1 MSAKNYLSLH
11 LESAKSA
18 VLQFAKQPVGT
29 FLILVMLSVAM
40 TLPLTLYLGVQSAQ
54 TVIGKL
60 NEAPQITLYM
70 EREAEEGDQAAVR
83 KLLSED
89 KRIER
94 YDFVSKDAGL
104 AELQKNMGEQDLVSM
119 LDENPL
125 PDVFIVSP
133 AANSEPDTVRAL
145 QADLAK
151 MPMVESAKLDAE
163 WMQTLYQVND
173 FVSKIFYFLAIT
185 LSLAFVLVAHNTIR
199 LQILSRK
206 EEIEITKLLGAPS
219 SFIRRP
225 FLYQAAWQS
234 LAAAAVSLALC
245 AWLMSSSKPL
255 VGQIFK
261 PYGINIEWRF
271 FYAWEVLLV
280 LLVVTALGIAG
291 AALATQQHLL
301 SFKARKS

>member
-1 MSAKNYLSLH
+1 MKHYLSLH
-11 LESAKSA
+11 LEAALHALKT
-18 VLQFAKQPVGT
+18 LFKQPLGT
-29 FLILVMLSVAM
+29 LLLLLMLAVAM
-40 TLPLTLYLGVQSAQ
+40 TLPLALYLGVQSSGA
-54 TVIGKL
+54 VLGRL
-60 NEAPQITLYM
+60 NQAPQITLYLALDADAAAT
-70 EREAEEGDQAAVR
+70 EAVR
-83 KLLSED
+83 SRLAD
-89 KRIER
+89 DARI
-94 YDFVSKDAGL
+94 DSFVFVSKQDGM
-104 AELQKNMGEQDLVSM
+104 AELQQSFQGQDLVSM
-119 LDENPL
+119 LDSNPL
-125 PDVFIVSP
+125 PDVF
-133 AANSEPDTVRAL
+133 TVTPKPGATPEEQTAL
-145 QADLAK
+145 QQDLAAL
-151 MPMVESAKLDAE
+151 PQVESAKMDAE
-163 WMQTLYQVND
+163 WMQTLYQINR
-173 FVSKIFYFLAIT
+173 FVHQVFRFLAFT
-185 LSLAFVLVAHNTIR
+185 LGIAFVLVAHNTIR

-245 AWLMSSSKPL
+245 AWLMNSSKPL